1 MAVVASSNGAAL
13 ADGGAFLVAVGGAES
28 NVAMHLASL
37 GHPAHWL
44 SRLGDDPLG
53 DRVLR
58 TITESGVDTSL
69 VERDASCQTGVYFK
83 DKTPGG
89 SSRVFYYRK
98 DSAASHMSPSDLERW
113 NLPKSSRV
121 HVSGITPALSASCS
135 ALIDLIV
142 NGPYSVSFDVNYR
155 PALWPVDQAGPR
167 LLALADRAET
177 VFVGLDEAQTLWDVA
192 DAEDVAG
199 LLPNP
204 TRVVVKDGAT
214 EAVEFLRGPG
224 GHSLIVREG
233 AISVDVVEP
242 VGAGD
247 AFAAGYLS
255 ALMSGAPALERLRSG
270 HRLAAWNLGSLHDA
284 RPRSEGEY
292 V

>member
-1 MAVVASSNGAAL
+1 MAVVASS
-13 ADGGAFLVAVGGAES
+13 DGGPLTDAAEFLIAVGGAES

-37 GHPAHWL
+37 GHSTSWL
-44 SRLGDDPLG
+44 SRLGNDPLG

-58 TITESGVDTSL
+58 TITDSGVDTSL
-69 VERDASCQTGVYFK
+69 VERDSSCPTGVYFK
-83 DKTPGG
+83 DAAAGAP
-89 SSRVFYYRK
+89 SRVFYYRK
-98 DSAASHMSPSDLERW
+98 GSAAAHLSPSDFERW
-113 NLPKSSRV
+113 NLPEWSTI

-142 NGPYSVSFDVNYR
+142 SGRYSVSFDVNYR
-155 PALWPVDQAGPR
+155 PALWPVDQAAPR

-177 VFVGLDEAQTLWDVA
+177 VFVGLDEAQTLWGA
-192 DAEDVAG
+192 AEAEDVAT
-199 LLPNP
+199 LLPSP
-204 TRVVVKDGAT
+204 TRVIVKDGAT

-224 GHSLIVREG
+224 GHSVVVREG
-233 AISVDVVEP
+233 AISIDVVEP

-255 ALMSGAPALERLRSG
+255 ALISGAPALERLRAG